1 MPGVRAAGKA
11 ANVSGRL
18 NLFQSMML
26 RWRVLH
32 PYNAVHVV
40 KIQQRL
46 DKARLE
52 RDINDELLELGLTG
66 FVLERDRRRFRFEG
80 GPAAVV
86 LRVTS
91 CGEYPERVLR
101 AEMEAELNESFPSD
115 GPMCPFRFFAVDSG
129 ESFHLGLAYDHFI
142 AGGDSIAVVLGS
154 IVDRHLGRG
163 TAAAV
168 VRPLEVYL
176 PTLARLFVR
185 QSLAVLVGI
194 SRLPQM
200 ISSCR
205 RASRPPAAAAEDD
218 ANAFIHYRAEP
229 GELAAIIKV
238 AKDWG
243 VTLND
248 ILLAATLLA
257 LAPLAAGRVEAP
269 RRRELAVGSIVNIRQ
284 ELLPGPDRAFGQ
296 CLASFRVSHLVPE
309 AITLRKLAQDVHVET
324 DRIKRDKLYLVTLL
338 ALGLTGR
345 LWPLLSDRH
354 RRGFYFKHH
363 PVWAGV
369 TMLNVNAYWSGPRL
383 SSPPL
388 EYLRTAATG
397 PLSPIVIALTTAGDM
412 LHVGISYRRS
422 AFSRPT
428 MEELASRFRLSYRS
442 VQQ

>member
-1 MPGVRAAGKA
+1 M
-11 ANVSGRL
+11 SGRL

-26 RWRVLH
+26 RWRALH

-40 KIQQRL
+40 RIQQRL

-52 RDINDELLELGLTG
+52 RDINDELRELGLTG
-66 FVLERDRRRFRFEG
+66 FVLEHDRRRFRFEG
-80 GPAAVV
+80 GPAGVV

-91 CGEYPERVLR
+91 CGEYPENVLR
-101 AEMEAELNESFPSD
+101 AEMEEELNGSFASE
-115 GPMCPFRFFAVDSG
+115 GPMQPFRFFAVDGG
-129 ESFHLGLAYDHFI
+129 ESFHLGLAYDHFV

-163 TAAAV
+163 TAGTIA
-168 VRPLEVYL
+168 RPLDVYP
-176 PTLARLFVR
+176 PTFARLFLR
-185 QSLAVLVGI
+185 QAIAVLGGM

-218 ANAFIHYRAEP
+218 ANGFVHYGEEP
-229 GELAAIIKV
+229 GVLAATMKA
-238 AKDWG
+238 AKEWG

-248 ILLAATLLA
+248 IFLAAALQA
-257 LAPLAAGRVEAP
+257 LAPLAAERIQAP
-269 RRRELAVGSIVNIRQ
+269 RRRELAVGSIVNVRP
-284 ELLPGPDRAFGQ
+284 ELLPGPDRTFGQ
-296 CLASFRVSHLVPE
+296 CLASFRVSHPVPE
-309 AITLRKLAQDVHVET
+309 AITLRKLAQDIHVET

-369 TMLNVNAYWSGPRL
+369 TMLNVNAHWAGPRL
-383 SSPPL
+383 SNPPL

-397 PLSPIVIALTTAGDM
+397 PLSPIVIALTTAGEM

-422 AFSRPT
+422 AFSRRA

-442 VQQ
+442 VPQ